1 LIRLPGSLHGGSGMR
16 VTALSISELETFD
29 PLNDTVVFSDESVQ
43 LKVIKPFSVQMKG
56 NDFVVEPGEGTVEV
70 PELTPVEMFV
80 ETSVKQDAAIL

>member
-1 LIRLPGSLHGGSGMR
+1 MR

-29 PLNDTVVFSDESVQ
+29 PLSDAVVFSDKSVQ

-70 PELTPVEMFV
+70 PEY
-80 ETSVKQDAAIL
+80 AAMYLMCRGAAEYGSN